1 MSCYYKYKL
10 IIIYYYRKHPEEIE
24 YDGLLCIK
32 IKMKDRKMTIKRI
45 IQEELG
51 KTLEEHGFKFT
62 KAEPC
67 FWPYEREKDGIHQE
81 ILVARDR
88 YEKGYIKMI
97 FSTNAYG
104 QRPKEFRDFVPEEGA
119 KKWDYWGYENEEQ
132 LREVLREFKRLILAY
147 GLNFIEE
154 ISKPATDA
162 IPTEKANRYLLEHH
176 QNLYIEYQEKLKVED
191 KEAKEAKE
199 AIITIHEKLKEMLD
213 EPFSK
218 VEDALIGLAALYG
231 HIISWINRGE
241 WIWDEQERACSIERI
256 LGTKE
261 DIQPLNVMVLV
272 WDYMRKHRNVE
283 GSILMRKYE
292 LILIYYYRKHPEEIE
307 YDD

>member
-1 MSCYYKYKL
+1 
-10 IIIYYYRKHPEEIE
+10 
-24 YDGLLCIK
+24 
-32 IKMKDRKMTIKRI
+32 MTIKKI

-67 FWPYEREKDGIHQE
+67 FWPYEKEKDGIHQE

-97 FSTNAYG
+97 FSTSAYG

-119 KKWDYWGYENEEQ
+119 KKWDYWGYENEEE
-132 LREVLREFKRLILAY
+132 LRQILREFKRLILAY
-147 GLNFIEE
+147 GFDFIEE

-176 QNLYIEYQEKLKVED
+176 QNLYIEYQEKLKVGS
-191 KEAKEAKE
+191 KEAKE
-199 AIITIHEKLKEMLD
+199 AITTIDEKLKEILD
-213 EPFSK
+213 EPFNQ
-218 VEDALIGLAALYG
+218 VENTLIGLAALYG

-241 WIWDEQERACSIERI
+241 WIWDEKEKACSIDRI

-261 DIQPLNVMVLV
+261 DMQPLNVMILV
-272 WDYMRKHRNVE
+272 WDYMRKHRGVE
-283 GSILMRKYE
+283 ESILMRKYE

>member
-1 MSCYYKYKL
+1 
-10 IIIYYYRKHPEEIE
+10 
-24 YDGLLCIK
+24 
-32 IKMKDRKMTIKRI
+32 MTIKRI

-67 FWPYEREKDGIHQE
+67 FWPYEKEKDGIHQE

-104 QRPKEFRDFVPEEGA
+104 QQPKEFRDFVPEEGA

-147 GLNFIEE
+147 GFDFIEE

-162 IPTEKANRYLLEHH
+162 IPTEEANRYLLEHH
-176 QNLYIEYQEKLKVED
+176 QELYIEYQEKLKVAG
-191 KEAKEAKE
+191 KEVGEVI
-199 AIITIHEKLKEMLD
+199 AIIYEKLKEVLD
-213 EPFSK
+213 EPFSQ
-218 VEDALIGLAALYG
+218 VENTLMGMAALYG
-231 HIISWINRGE
+231 HTISWISRGE
-241 WIWDEQERACSIERI
+241 WMWDEKRGGCLVEKI

-261 DIQPLNVMVLV
+261 RIRPLNLLIEV
-272 WDYMRKHRNVE
+272 WDWMRKHKNIE
-283 GSILMRKYE
+283 SDILYCKYKM
-292 LILIYYYRKHPEEIE
+292 ILIYYYRKHPEEIE